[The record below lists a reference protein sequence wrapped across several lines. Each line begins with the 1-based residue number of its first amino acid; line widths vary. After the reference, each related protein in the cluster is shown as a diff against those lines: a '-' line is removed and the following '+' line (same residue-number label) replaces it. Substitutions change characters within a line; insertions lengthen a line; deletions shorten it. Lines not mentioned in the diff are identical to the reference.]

1 MNKERF
7 KDHVLRGIQIKEEYC
22 VYAIEEAERQI
33 DEDIKKHTDESL
45 RKLVK
50 RRRLFL
56 EELQQL
62 QKDRE
67 ALYNDDFK
75 FDEE

>member
-7 KDHVLRGIQIKEEYC
+7 KYHALTGIQVREDYC
-22 VYAIEEAERQI
+22 VYGIEEAERQI

-45 RKLVK
+45 RKLVR

-56 EELQQL
+56 EELQKL
-62 QKDRE
+62 QRE
-67 ALYNDDFK
+67 REELYDPDFNL
-75 FDEE
+75 EEE